1 MARVDL
7 FMTIMGIPLQ
17 LKKEELELTTVR
29 AQKLITIWT

>member
-7 FMTIMGIPLQ
+7 FMTIMGILLQ

-29 AQKLITIWT
+29 AQRLINTWT